1 MARCVPMALLTLVFL
16 VCPSAAGVAAEKSPA
31 LDDEYYELYKLLV
44 DTMDQVERN
53 YVKDIDRRE
62 LMEAA
67 IEGILKKLDPY
78 SSYINPKEI
87 SRFRGTVE
95 SEFGGIGIQVSN
107 DGGHLQVISP
117 LVGTPAYRAGVL
129 AGDRIVEIEGES
141 TKGWS
146 LDDAVRRL
154 KGKEGTD
161 VKLTVVHTG
170 KAKKIELT
178 ITREQIHVETV
189 LGDRRDENDDWDFM
203 LEPQHQIGYIR
214 VTAFSR
220 DTARE
225 IREAAKQL
233 QDDELR
239 ALILDLRFNPGGLL
253 ASAIEISDLFI
264 RKGRIVSTEGRNS
277 PKRTWDA
284 HKDDIPTEDVPM
296 VVLVNR
302 YSASASEIVSA
313 CLQDHGRAV
322 VMGERTWGK
331 GSVQNVIEL
340 EEGRSLLK
348 LTTAGYVR
356 PSGKNIHRFNDSDDD
371 DEWGVTPDEGFR
383 MRLGDAE
390 IVGLMEDRRD
400 RDIVR
405 PDTDAD
411 EKPDADPAADEGD
424 AEPEEAN
431 DGDSDSDDS
440 DGDDSDGDDS
450 DGDDSDGDEPDAEA
464 DPEAEEG
471 SDTEEESSDDEESAT
486 GEEPE
491 EPAFIDRQLRMAV
504 EYLTGELAR
513 AE

>member
-1 MARCVPMALLTLVFL
+1 MARCVPITLLALVLT
-16 VCPSAAGVAAEKSPA
+16 VCSCAAGVAAEKSPA
-31 LDDEYYELYKLLV
+31 HDDEYYELYKLLV

-67 IEGILKKLDPY
+67 IEGVLEKLDPY
-78 SSYINPKEI
+78 SSYISPKEI

-107 DGGHLQVISP
+107 DGGQLQVISP

-154 KGKEGTD
+154 KGKEGSD
-161 VKLTVVHTG
+161 VKLTVVHAGET
-170 KAKKIELT
+170 KKIELS

-189 LGDRRDENDDWDFM
+189 LGDHRGDNDDWDFM
-203 LEPQHQIGYIR
+203 LDPQHQIGYIR

-220 DTARE
+220 DTERE
-225 IREAAKQL
+225 IRKATERL
-233 QDDELR
+233 QADKLKG
-239 ALILDLRFNPGGLL
+239 LILDLRFNPGGLL
-253 ASAIEISDLFI
+253 TSAIKVSDLFVP
-264 RKGRIVSTEGRNS
+264 KGRIVSTEGRNS
-277 PKRTWDA
+277 PKRVWDA
-284 HKDDIPTEDVPM
+284 HKDNLPTENVPM

-313 CLQDHGRAV
+313 CLQDHDRAV
-322 VMGERTWGK
+322 IMGERTWGK

-340 EEGRSLLK
+340 EEGRSALK
-348 LTTAGYVR
+348 LTTAGYLR
-356 PSGKNIHRFNDSDDD
+356 PNGKNIHRFDGAKDD
-371 DEWGVTPDEGFR
+371 DEWGVKPNDGFE

-390 IVGLMEDRRD
+390 IVGLIEDRRD

-405 PDTDAD
+405 ASHDDVDNDVDDAHTDS
-411 EKPDADPAADEGD
+411 GD
-424 AEPEEAN
+424 A
-431 DGDSDSDDS
+431 GS
-440 DGDDSDGDDS
+440 
-450 DGDDSDGDEPDAEA
+450 
-464 DPEAEEG
+464 EAENG
-471 SDTEEESSDDEESAT
+471 SDTEEQSADADK
-486 GEEPE
+486 PE
-491 EPAFIDRQLRMAV
+491 DPPFIDRQLQMAV
-504 EYLTGELAR
+504 EYLTAELAR

>member
-1 MARCVPMALLTLVFL
+1 MARCVPVALLALLLL
-16 VCPSAAGVAAEKSPA
+16 VCPCAADIAEEKSPVH
-31 LDDEYYELYKLLV
+31 DDEYYELYKLLV

-67 IEGILKKLDPY
+67 IEGVLGKLDPY
-78 SSYINPKEI
+78 SSYISPKEI

-107 DGGHLQVISP
+107 DGGQLQVISP

-141 TKGWS
+141 TEGWS

-161 VKLTVVHTG
+161 VKLTVIHSG
-170 KAKKIELT
+170 KDKRIELS
-178 ITREQIHVETV
+178 ITRERIHVETV
-189 LGDRRDENDDWDFM
+189 LGDRRDDNDDWDFM
-203 LEPQHQIGYIR
+203 LDPQHQIGYIR

-220 DTARE
+220 DTERE
-225 IREAAKQL
+225 IRKAAEKL
-233 QDDELR
+233 QDDELKG
-239 ALILDLRFNPGGLL
+239 LILDLRFNPGGLL
-253 ASAIEISDLFI
+253 SSAIEVSDLFVP
-264 RKGRIVSTEGRNS
+264 KGRIVSTEGRNS
-277 PKRTWDA
+277 PKRVWDA
-284 HKDDIPTEDVPM
+284 RKDDLLTEEVPM

-313 CLQDHGRAV
+313 CLQDHGRAI

-340 EEGRSLLK
+340 EEGRSALK
-348 LTTAGYVR
+348 LTTAGYLR
-356 PSGKNIHRFNDSDDD
+356 PSGKNIHRFDNADKE
-371 DEWGVTPDEGFR
+371 DEWGVTPDDGFE

-405 PDTDAD
+405 ANGDDS
-411 EKPDADPAADEGD
+411 EKVEPDAD
-424 AEPEEAN
+424 
-431 DGDSDSDDS
+431 
-440 DGDDSDGDDS
+440 
-450 DGDDSDGDEPDAEA
+450 A

-471 SDTEEESSDDEESAT
+471 ANNE
-486 GEEPE
+486 EEPE
-491 EPAFIDRQLRMAV
+491 DPPFIDRQLRMAL
-504 EYLTGELAR
+504 EHLTGELAR